1 MYSKRKKNCKSKR
14 LLDSFKATCSSGG
27 FSFTVTDQ
35 NQTPSIEKLKTE
47 SLWTDL
53 EKEGPTEG
61 VFLLDY
67 DLDFN
72 DIGTAFLQNNS
83 RLIKTLIGDGLLY
96 PPTREEIEYFID
108 HDIVLT
114 TLKFESHILIQS
126 KTKI

>member
-1 MYSKRKKNCKSKR
+1 M
-14 LLDSFKATCSSGG
+14 
-27 FSFTVTDQ
+27 TDQ